1 MNFNDFTKK
10 SQVIKSARFELIPC
24 GATRAYLEK
33 HNVIENDTKRK
44 NNVFL
49 VKEISDDFI
58 KEFLTIIGNSVYDWT
73 SLESAFGTLEYRSA
87 AERVKTEIASDI
99 TAKFIAYMAERADEY
114 GIEKVAWPSA
124 GFVEDLLP
132 AYANKTEKF
141 CKTKYKDAFVSL
153 KNASTALFKGNFAKY
168 DFIISSTK
176 KGSVADRVLE
186 NFEIFEY
193 NKALLRKYGERL
205 SLTNKYECMT
215 GEAGTCM
222 NNFISQSGID
232 RYNNLIGAEY
242 NESGECITEGL
253 NQIINKYNQKNPDS
267 KIPYLKQM
275 HKQILIDV
283 APAFTIETIE
293 DAAALKLSLDAMHE
307 LYTDIEEGVGKLVNN
322 IGKAYLCKDIYITNV
337 CKRNI
342 SNALCGEWKYIENIQ
357 KFSAA
362 EKLKKEYLELNGREK
377 KNLTKKDEGFIQKT
391 IKSQPISVSEVNDIL
406 SGTETTNTEGYFSNL
421 YSECRNDVSSAYKKM
436 LNCKFWTAKAKPQW
450 EENATVQKYIDS
462 ALAMANIV
470 SNFVTDATKVDCNV
484 DMIEQVEILHAKRK
498 ELNKLYNLIR
508 NYLTKKPEQDAK
520 KASAQL
526 MFGRPNHLQ
535 QTWNNKQ
542 VGKFGNPDMAILEYD
557 GIFYYM
563 VSAAAEQKLGIPLI
577 EKEGRDSRTDY
588 YNYLSTKKCIKLSM
602 GLPKQTFSSKKALG
616 FYKTAASDD
625 EKFEIPV
632 GESTM
637 IVTRRMYD
645 NYNAKT
651 FRTDE
656 KAKIA
661 LIDFAKE
668 FLSKDSSFKVY
679 DFSSLKPSCEY
690 ATYGEFCNDVDAIA
704 FRVACKYISKT
715 AVDEGV
721 ERGKLYLFKI
731 SNQDMYKPRERCKDK
746 TSLRFR
752 AVIERMFDGDNS
764 IIINNAPQI
773 MYRPAIIERKDMHP
787 MGSILVN
794 KLTSDGRK
802 IPDDIYK
809 EIYRYVNHR
818 LDELSEE
825 AKSYMSKIVTKEST
839 REHIKDKH
847 YSREMFTITIS
858 YTINKTATNPVTAY
872 ALNKEVLDK
881 MKTQDF
887 NIMTV
892 IRGTDN
898 LLYYYVCDSSGMRI
912 EAGDLNTVGGVNY
925 LERLT
930 VLGKERHTRQDR
942 WDYSMENKV
951 AEIKDTYLGQ
961 ACNEIIRIAIR
972 NNAVIVV
979 DVISDKMKTMASF
992 FDNKLYKKFEDKL
1005 VKALSDYTNV
1015 QLDDRAPGG
1024 MVNPL
1029 QLATGENLKGWQNGI
1044 VFFTTTAMTKNVCPE
1059 TGFVNVLDTKNICT
1073 LNAKRKCLEAMNAIR
1088 FDKNECIF
1096 EFIFSF
1102 DKIGSY
1108 FSQEEQPGNI
1118 NKVWSVK
1125 TFGTRVVRDNKYAR
1139 KTLNGTAELSDYL
1152 KSENI
1157 SVDKDVNVQQLNDI
1171 GIKLFFDVFNAYING
1186 YAEKSD
1192 GESVYISP
1200 ITGWRNDGIVAYDEM
1215 TAQRISQKAGHMIDR
1230 MLDGARGTDA
1240 ALSKVEWYEMLTN
1253 EK

>member
-24 GATRAYLEK
+24 GATRAYLEE
-33 HNVIENDTKRK
+33 HNVIENDIKRK
-44 NNVFL
+44 NNVSL

-73 SLESAFGTLEYRSA
+73 SLESAFGTPGYRSA

-99 TAKFIAYMAERADEY
+99 TTKFAAYVSARADEY
-114 GIEKVAWPSA
+114 GIEKVVWPSA
-124 GFVEDLLP
+124 GFVENLLP
-132 AYANKTEKF
+132 IYANRTEKF
-141 CKTKYKDAFVSL
+141 CKMAYKNAISSL

-168 DFIISSTK
+168 NFIISGTQ
-176 KGSVADRVLE
+176 KGSVADRAFE

-193 NKALLRKYGERL
+193 NKALLGKYGEKL
-205 SLTNKYECMT
+205 NLADKYECMT
-215 GEAGTCM
+215 GNARTCM
-222 NNFISQSGID
+222 NTFISQNGID
-232 RYNNLIGAEY
+232 RYNNLVGAEY
-242 NESGECITEGL
+242 NASGECTAEGL
-253 NQIINKYNQKNPDS
+253 NQIINKYNQENPDS
-267 KIPYLKQM
+267 KVPYLKQM
-275 HKQILIDV
+275 HKQILIDA
-283 APAFTIETIE
+283 APAFSTETIE
-293 DAAALKLSLDAMHE
+293 DAAALKSSLDAVHE
-307 LYTDIEEGVGKLVNN
+307 LYAGIAENVKILVDN
-322 IGKAYLCKDIYITNV
+322 IGKLYLCKDVYVTNE
-337 CKRNI
+337 CKRDI
-342 SNALCGEWKYIENIQ
+342 SNSLCGEWNYIENIQ
-357 KFSAA
+357 KFNII
-362 EKLKKEYLELNGREK
+362 EKLKKDYFTLKGKEK
-377 KNLTKKDEGFIQKT
+377 SVLTKKDEDV
-391 IKSQPISVSEVNDIL
+391 IKKVVKYQVMSAAEIDNILNEISSVDVK
-406 SGTETTNTEGYFSNL
+406 GYFSHL
-421 YSECRNDVSSAYKKM
+421 YSDCRQNADLAYDKM
-436 LNCKFWTAKAKPQW
+436 LNCKFWTVKAKPQW
-450 EENATVQKYIDS
+450 EENVFVQKYIDS

-470 SNFVTDATKVDCNV
+470 NNFVTDAAKVNCNV
-484 DMIEQVEILHAKRK
+484 DMAEQIEVLNVRRK

-520 KASAQL
+520 KAAAQL

-542 VGKFGNPDMAILEYD
+542 AGKFGNPDAAILEYD

-563 VSAAAEQKLGIPLI
+563 VSAAAEQKLGIPLV

-602 GLPKQTFSSKKALG
+602 GLPKQTFSSKKALD

-625 EKFEIPV
+625 EKFKIPV

-637 IVTRRMYD
+637 IVTKRMYD

-704 FRVACKYISKT
+704 FRVECKYISKT
-715 AVDEGV
+715 AVDEGI

-731 SNQDMYKPRERCKDK
+731 NNQDMYKPREKCKDK

-787 MGSILVN
+787 VGSILVN

-802 IPDDIYK
+802 IPDDVYR

-818 LDELSEE
+818 LNELSEE
-825 AKSYMSKIVTKEST
+825 AKSYMSKVVTKKST
-839 REHIKDKH
+839 REHIKDRH

-858 YTINKTATNPVTAY
+858 YTINKTVTNPITAY
-872 ALNKEVLDK
+872 ALNKEILDK
-881 MKTQDF
+881 IKTQSF
-887 NIMTV
+887 NIMTI

-898 LLYYYVCDSSGMRI
+898 LLYYYVCDSSGRRI

-930 VLGKERHTRQDR
+930 ALEKERRTRQSK

-979 DVISDKMKTMASF
+979 DVISDKMKIMASF
-992 FDNKLYKKFEDKL
+992 FDNKLYKKFEDRL

-1015 QLDDRAPGG
+1015 QLDDRVPGG

-1059 TGFVNVLDTKNICT
+1059 TGFVNVFDTKNICT

-1088 FDKNECIF
+1088 FDKNEGIF

-1102 DKIGSY
+1102 NKIGSY

-1118 NKVWSVK
+1118 DKVWTVK
-1125 TFGTRVVRDNKYAR
+1125 TFGTRVVRDNKCAR

-1157 SVDKDVNVQQLNDI
+1157 SVDKDVNVQQLNDV
-1171 GIKLFFDVFNAYING
+1171 GVKLFFDVFNAYING

-1192 GESVYISP
+1192 GESVYVSP

-1215 TAQRISQKAGHMIDR
+1215 TARRISQKAEYMIDR
-1230 MLDGARGTDA
+1230 MLNGAKGTDA